1 MPEIESYLSYMNVD
15 EHLPELK
22 RKAIESSS
30 NAFAPYSKFVVG
42 ASLLMRSGNIYTGCN
57 VEFSDYLA
65 LHAEVNAIG
74 SAVNS
79 GENDIQTVVVYSITS
94 PPVLPCGSCRQK
106 LSEFAQ
112 LNKHDIQVIAF
123 NDKDEQI
130 EFLLSELLPGAEIK
144 VNKK

>member
-1 MPEIESYLSYMNVD
+1 VLVNDSYLSYMNLD

-22 RKAIESSS
+22 QRAEESSV
-30 NAFAPYSKFVVG
+30 NAFAPYSDFIVG
-42 ASLLMRSGNIYTGCN
+42 ASLLMKSGNIYTGCN

-74 SAVNS
+74 TAINS
-79 GENDIQTVVVYSITS
+79 GENDIQAVVIFSKSS

-123 NDKDEQI
+123 NDKQEQI
-130 EFLLSELLPGAEIK
+130 EMLLSELLPGAEIQ

>member
-1 MPEIESYLSYMNVD
+1 MLEKESYLSYMNID
-15 EHLPELK
+15 EYLPELK
-22 RKAIESSS
+22 QKAIESSS
-30 NAFAPYSKFVVG
+30 NAFAPYSKFIVG
-42 ASLLMRSGNIYTGCN
+42 ASLLMKSGNIYTGCN

-74 SAVNS
+74 SAVNG
-79 GENDIQTVVVYSITS
+79 GENDIQAVVVYSKTS

-130 EFLLSELLPGAEIK
+130 DFLLSELLPGSEIK